1 MRRHGGNVLMAENNR
16 QFNLG
21 TARRPFTVEITVNP
35 VFDLL
40 VATWSARGDSE
51 KTSSWSIGE
60 DWLDEFRQ
68 SIHPSIW
75 SELDIVSGKGETDWL
90 LWLIMGLLAEEATGL
105 ETVTEALD
113 WLERVDLRSMLLANL
128 CPGAESE
135 LIESVTDGDD
145 SDLER
150 LLECVEEF
158 DPSKE
163 PKRQVMVEVLARLD
177 AERLVKALRAVY
189 DTAFVMHADE
199 WAPALARSA
208 DTVGMTVPGSQP
220 QALIE
225 RITNGI
231 DYAIPLGVTR
241 LVLVPSVVIRPF
253 SMVNDAGSGVVL
265 AYPVDD
271 EHLVDDPDAPPTW
284 LVNYFKALGD
294 PRRLKLLRRLEL
306 GPADLTELSELIGMA
321 KTSTFHHVGVLRSA
335 GLVTVHIGGS
345 NSGTYEL
352 RRQAFGDADGLLH
365 KYLNLTEF

>member
-1 MRRHGGNVLMAENNR
+1 MAPTNP

-21 TARRPFTVEITVNP
+21 TARRPFTVEIAVNP

-40 VATWSARGDSE
+40 VATWSARGESE
-51 KTSSWSIGE
+51 KTSSWTLGE
-60 DWLDEFRQ
+60 EWLAGFADAIPTEV
-68 SIHPSIW
+68 W
-75 SELDIVSGKGETDWL
+75 DELDVLSGDCEADAL
-90 LWLIMGLLAEEATGL
+90 LWLLMGLLAEEATEL
-105 ETVTEALD
+105 DTVTGALD
-113 WLERVDLRSMLLANL
+113 WLDGVDLRSMLLANL
-128 CPGAESE
+128 CPTAEAE
-135 LIESVTDGDD
+135 LIESVTGGDG
-145 SDLER
+145 SGVER
-150 LLECVEEF
+150 LVEHAEEAS
-158 DPSKE
+158 SKE
-163 PKRQVMVEVLARLD
+163 PGLVEVLAELDTSRLIG
-177 AERLVKALRAVY
+177 ALRAVY
-189 DTAFVMHADE
+189 DTAFASYAEE

-231 DYAIPLGVTR
+231 DYEIPLGVTR

-271 EHLVDDPDAPPTW
+271 EHLVDDPEAPSTW

-294 PRRLKLLRRLEL
+294 PRRLKLLRRLEQ
-306 GPADLTELSELIGMA
+306 GPADLAELSDLIGMA

-365 KYLNLTEF
+365 KYLNLTQF

>member
-1 MRRHGGNVLMAENNR
+1 M
-16 QFNLG
+16 
-21 TARRPFTVEITVNP
+21 
-35 VFDLL
+35 
-40 VATWSARGDSE
+40 S
-51 KTSSWSIGE
+51 GE
-60 DWLDEFRQ
+60 
-68 SIHPSIW
+68 
-75 SELDIVSGKGETDWL
+75 GETDWL
-90 LWLIMGLLAEEATGL
+90 LWMIMGLLAEEATGL
-105 ETVTEALD
+105 ENVTDALD
-113 WLERVDLRSMLLANL
+113 WLESVDLRSMLLANL
-128 CPGAESE
+128 CPSADSE
-135 LIESVTDGDD
+135 LIDCVTGGDESDID
-145 SDLER
+145 R
-150 LLECVEEF
+150 LLEHAEQVEQVE
-158 DPSKE
+158 SAKE
-163 PKRQVMVEVLARLD
+163 KNRNVMIEVIARLD
-177 AERLVKALRAVY
+177 VPRLVKALKAVY
-189 DTAFVMHADE
+189 ETAFASSAAE

-231 DYAIPLGVTR
+231 DYEIPLGVTR

-271 EHLVDDPDAPPTW
+271 EHLVDDPEAPPTW

-306 GPADLTELSELIGMA
+306 GPADLSELSDLIGMA

-365 KYLNLTEF
+365 KYLNLNEF

>member
-1 MRRHGGNVLMAENNR
+1 MTESNR

-21 TARRPFTVEITVNP
+21 TARRPFTVEMAVNP

-51 KTSSWSIGE
+51 KTSSWTIGE
-60 DWLDEFRQ
+60 EWLTDFRT
-68 SIHPSIW
+68 SIHPSVW
-75 SELDIVSGKGETDWL
+75 SELDILSGKGEADWL
-90 LWLIMGLLAEEATGL
+90 LWLIMGLLAEEATEF

-113 WLERVDLRSMLLANL
+113 WLDGVDLRSMLLANL

-135 LIESVTDGDD
+135 LIDSVTGGDD

-150 LLECVEEF
+150 LLDRVEQCE
-158 DPSKE
+158 PSGE
-163 PKRQVMVEVLARLD
+163 QKRQVMVEVLARLD
-177 AERLVKALRAVY
+177 TSRLVEALRAVN
-189 DTAFVMHADE
+189 DTAFAPFAEE

-208 DTVGMTVPGSQP
+208 ETVGMTVPGSQP

-231 DYAIPLGVTR
+231 DYEIPLGVTR
-241 LVLVPSVVIRPF
+241 LILVPSVVIRPF
-253 SMVNDAGSGVVL
+253 SMVSDAGSGVVL

-271 EHLVDDPDAPPTW
+271 EHLFDDPDAPSTW

-306 GPADLTELSELIGMA
+306 GPADLAELSDLIGMA

>member
-1 MRRHGGNVLMAENNR
+1 MAENSR

-21 TARRPFTVEITVNP
+21 TARRPFTVEIAVNP
-35 VFDLL
+35 IFDLL
-40 VATWSARGDSE
+40 LATWSSRGEGE

-60 DWLDEFRQ
+60 EWLSDFRE
-68 SIHPSIW
+68 SIHPDIW
-75 SELDIVSGKGETDWL
+75 SEFDMLSGESEADWL
-90 LWLIMGLLAEEATGL
+90 LWLIIGLLAEEAAEL
-105 ETVTEALD
+105 EAVTDALD
-113 WLERVDLRSMLLANL
+113 WLDSVDLRSMLLANL
-128 CPGAESE
+128 CPGAGSE
-135 LIESVTDGDD
+135 LIDCVAAGDETE
-145 SDLER
+145 LER
-150 LLECVEEF
+150 LLEHAEQVES
-158 DPSKE
+158 SKE
-163 PKRQVMVEVLARLD
+163 PSRDVMIEVLARLD
-177 AERLVKALRAVY
+177 TTRLVEALRAVN
-189 DTAFVMHADE
+189 DTAFAGFADE

-208 DTVGMTVPGSQP
+208 DTVGMTLPGSQP

-231 DYAIPLGVTR
+231 DYEIPLGVTR

-306 GPADLTELSELIGMA
+306 GPADLTELSDLIGMA

>member
-1 MRRHGGNVLMAENNR
+1 M
-16 QFNLG
+16 
-21 TARRPFTVEITVNP
+21 TVNP

-40 VATWSARGDSE
+40 VATWSARGDDE
-51 KTSSWSIGE
+51 KTSSWTIGE
-60 DWLDEFRQ
+60 EWLADFAD
-68 SIHPSIW
+68 SIDPSIW

-90 LWLIMGLLAEEATGL
+90 LWLIMGLLAEEATDL

-113 WLERVDLRSMLLANL
+113 WLESVDLRSMLLANL
-128 CPGAESE
+128 CPSAGAE
-135 LIESVTDGDD
+135 LIETVAGGDD

-150 LLECVEEF
+150 LLEHAEHVEPE
-158 DPSKE
+158 KE
-163 PKRQVMVEVLARLD
+163 PTRDVMVEVLAHLD
-177 AERLVKALRAVY
+177 APRLIRALRAVHE
-189 DTAFVMHADE
+189 TAFATHAE
-199 WAPALARSA
+199 GWAAALARSA
-208 DTVGMTVPGSQP
+208 ETVGMTVPGSQP

-231 DYAIPLGVTR
+231 DYEIPLGVTR

-271 EHLVDDPDAPPTW
+271 EHLVDDPEAPPTW

-294 PRRLKLLRRLEL
+294 PRRLKLLRRLEV
-306 GPADLTELSELIGMA
+306 GPADLAELSDLIGMA

-365 KYLNLTEF
+365 KYLNLTDF

>member
-1 MRRHGGNVLMAENNR
+1 MAEHNR

-21 TARRPFTVEITVNP
+21 TARRPFAVEITVNP
-35 VFDLL
+35 VYDLL
-40 VATWSARGDSE
+40 VATWSSRGDVE
-51 KTSSWSIGE
+51 KTSSWTVGE
-60 DWLDEFRQ
+60 DWLADFRN

-90 LWLIMGLLAEEATGL
+90 LWLIMGLLAEEATEL

-128 CPGAESE
+128 CPGAEPE
-135 LIESVTDGDD
+135 LIDSVTGGDAD
-145 SDLER
+145 IDR
-150 LLECVEEF
+150 LLEHAEQVES
-158 DPSKE
+158 SKE
-163 PKRQVMVEVLARLD
+163 PSRDVMVEVLAQLD
-177 AERLVKALRAVY
+177 TSRLVKALRAVY
-189 DTAFVMHADE
+189 DTAFVSFAEE

-231 DYAIPLGVTR
+231 DYEIPLGVTR

-294 PRRLKLLRRLEL
+294 PRRLKMLRRLEL
-306 GPADLTELSELIGMA
+306 GPADLAELSDLIGMA

-365 KYLNLTEF
+365 KYLNLTQF

>member
-1 MRRHGGNVLMAENNR
+1 MAENDR

-40 VATWSARGDSE
+40 MATWSSRGDVE
-51 KTSSWSIGE
+51 KTSSWTIGE
-60 DWLDEFRQ
+60 EWLAEFSG

-75 SELDIVSGKGETDWL
+75 SELDIVSGEGETDWL
-90 LWLIMGLLAEEATGL
+90 LWLLMGLLAEEATEL
-105 ETVTEALD
+105 ETVTDALD
-113 WLERVDLRSMLLANL
+113 WLETVDLPSMLLANL

-135 LIESVTDGDD
+135 LIDSVTGGDE
-145 SDLER
+145 SDIGR
-150 LLECVEEF
+150 LLEHAEQVES
-158 DPSKE
+158 SKE
-163 PKRQVMVEVLARLD
+163 PSRDVMVGVLARLD
-177 AERLVKALRAVY
+177 TSRLVSALRAVY
-189 DTAFVMHADE
+189 ETAFAPFAEE

-231 DYAIPLGVTR
+231 DYEIPLGVTR

-271 EHLVDDPDAPPTW
+271 EHLVDDPEAPPTW

-306 GPADLTELSELIGMA
+306 GPADLAELSDLIGMA

-365 KYLNLTEF
+365 KYLNLSEI

>member
-1 MRRHGGNVLMAENNR
+1 MTENDR

-40 VATWSARGDSE
+40 VATWSSRGNVE

-60 DWLDEFRQ
+60 EWLADFRE

-75 SELDIVSGKGETDWL
+75 SELDSGTPID
-90 LWLIMGLLAEEATGL
+90 AF
-105 ETVTEALD
+105 
-113 WLERVDLRSMLLANL
+113 RRNL
-128 CPGAESE
+128 CPSADSE
-135 LIESVTDGDD
+135 LIDCVTGGDESEI
-145 SDLER
+145 ER
-150 LLECVEEF
+150 LLEHAEQAES
-158 DPSKE
+158 SKE
-163 PKRQVMVEVLARLD
+163 PSRDVMIEVLARLD
-177 AERLVKALRAVY
+177 VSRLVEALRAVY
-189 DTAFVMHADE
+189 DTAFVSYAEE
-199 WAPALARSA
+199 WGPALARSA
-208 DTVGMTVPGSQP
+208 DTVGMTVPPVLCDAKSRL
-220 QALIE
+220 A
-225 RITNGI
+225 
-231 DYAIPLGVTR
+231 LGVTR

-306 GPADLTELSELIGMA
+306 GPADLAELSDLMGMA

-365 KYLNLTEF
+365 KYLNLTDL

>member
-1 MRRHGGNVLMAENNR
+1 
-16 QFNLG
+16 
-21 TARRPFTVEITVNP
+21 
-35 VFDLL
+35 
-40 VATWSARGDSE
+40 
-51 KTSSWSIGE
+51 
-60 DWLDEFRQ
+60 
-68 SIHPSIW
+68 
-75 SELDIVSGKGETDWL
+75 
-90 LWLIMGLLAEEATGL
+90 
-105 ETVTEALD
+105 
-113 WLERVDLRSMLLANL
+113 
-128 CPGAESE
+128 
-135 LIESVTDGDD
+135 
-145 SDLER
+145 
-150 LLECVEEF
+150 
-158 DPSKE
+158 
-163 PKRQVMVEVLARLD
+163 
-177 AERLVKALRAVY
+177 LVKALRGVY
-189 DTAFVMHADE
+189 DTAFAE
-199 WAPALARSA
+199 YAEQWAPALARSA
-208 DTVGMTVPGSQP
+208 TTVGMTVPGSQP

-231 DYAIPLGVTR
+231 DYEIPLGVTR

-271 EHLVDDPDAPPTW
+271 EQLVDDPDAPPTW

>member
-1 MRRHGGNVLMAENNR
+1 MTEDTRH
-16 QFNLG
+16 FNLG

-35 VFDLL
+35 VYDLL

-51 KTSSWSIGE
+51 KTSAWSIGE
-60 DWLDEFRQ
+60 EWLDEFGA

-90 LWLIMGLLAEEATGL
+90 LWLIMGLLAEEATDL
-105 ETVTEALD
+105 ETVNEALD
-113 WLERVDLRSMLLANL
+113 WLESVDLRTMLLANL

-135 LIESVTDGDD
+135 LIDSVTEGDAGIE
-145 SDLER
+145 L
-150 LLECVEEF
+150 LLEHAEQVES
-158 DPSKE
+158 SKE
-163 PKRQVMVEVLARLD
+163 PSRDVMVEVIAQLETARLV
-177 AERLVKALRAVY
+177 RALRAVY
-189 DTAFVMHADE
+189 ETAFAQYAED

-231 DYAIPLGVTR
+231 DYEIPLGVTR

-271 EHLVDDPDAPPTW
+271 EHLVDDPEAPPTW

-294 PRRLKLLRRLEL
+294 PRRLKLLRRLEQ
-306 GPADLTELSELIGMA
+306 GPADLAELSDLIGMA

-365 KYLNLTEF
+365 KYLNLTQF

>member
-1 MRRHGGNVLMAENNR
+1 MTETNRH
-16 QFNLG
+16 FNLG

-40 VATWSARGDSE
+40 VATWSSRSEGE
-51 KTSSWSIGE
+51 KTSSWTIGE
-60 DWLDEFRQ
+60 EWLADFRK

-75 SELDIVSGKGETDWL
+75 SELDIVSGEGDTDWL
-90 LWLIMGLLAEEATGL
+90 LWLIMGLLAEEATEL
-105 ETVTEALD
+105 ETVTDSLD

-128 CPGAESE
+128 CPSADSE
-135 LIESVTDGDD
+135 LIDCATGGDESE
-145 SDLER
+145 LER
-150 LLECVEEF
+150 LLEHAEQVGS
-158 DPSKE
+158 SKE
-163 PKRQVMVEVLARLD
+163 SKRDVKIEVLARLD
-177 AERLVKALRAVY
+177 TSRLVKALRAVY
-189 DTAFVMHADE
+189 DTAFAGFAEE

-220 QALIE
+220 QPLIE

-231 DYAIPLGVTR
+231 DYEIPLGVTR
-241 LVLVPSVVIRPF
+241 LILVPSVVIRPF

-306 GPADLTELSELIGMA
+306 GPADLAELSDLIGMA